1 MKKYIKFTALLIA
14 LMLLSGCAGEAAE
27 TSAQTSATTDAIAEK
42 DDRFVLAVKNS
53 EGTVYTSYDNGESW
67 ELDGISAEKPPVYLT
82 ASEGNTYKPD
92 GQIVVYGH
100 NLCGENLSFGDSE
113 RIYWHDGEEWIF
125 NPYGQLFAGS
135 LLVFR
140 EGGHRVLSTFYL
152 NRDNPDDVLLG
163 QYRYEKVFE
172 GKSGDIYE
180 CYFDFYIE

>member
-1 MKKYIKFTALLIA
+1 MKKHIKITALIISAVLTG
-14 LMLLSGCAGEAAE
+14 GCAGETGE
-27 TSAQTSATTDAIAEK
+27 TSAQTSVTTDAEAEK
-42 DDRFVLAVKNS
+42 DDRFVLTVKNS
-53 EGTVYTSYDNGESW
+53 DGTVYKSHDNGESW
-67 ELDGISAEKPPVYLT
+67 EIDGISAEKPPVYLT

-100 NLCGENLSFGDSE
+100 NLCGENLSFGDSD

-140 EGGHRVLSTFYL
+140 ESGHRVLSSFYL
-152 NRDNPDDVLLG
+152 NGDSSDEVLSG

-180 CYFDFYIE
+180 CYFDFYVE